1 MSHFG
6 EILHRVLEKE
16 GNYSNDPVDAGGE
29 TVRGIARNFWPQ
41 WAGWPYV
48 DARKAERSGPYF
60 SDLEPLVKEHYR
72 VHFWTPLRGD
82 EISSFEVASRLF
94 DIAVNAHPVNA
105 IRFLQEALNLLN
117 RNGKSWEE
125 LIEDGLMGPKTLGT
139 LKKAKEKHVTRLLE
153 VLQGMHYVELVRR
166 KPSQERFLRGWLSRI
181 YD

>member
-16 GNYSNDPVDAGGE
+16 GDYSSDPVDAGGE

-41 WAGWPYV
+41 WVGWRLV
-48 DARKAERSGPYF
+48 DQRKTNRQDPF
-60 SDLEPLVKEHYR
+60 TPDLEPLVKEHYR

-82 EISSFEVASRLF
+82 DVSSLAVASRLF
-94 DIAVNAHPVNA
+94 DVAVNMGTHRAMM
-105 IRFLQEALNLLN
+105 FLQQALNLLN
-117 RNGKSWEE
+117 RNETSWRE
-125 LIEDGLMGPKTLGT
+125 LIEDGLMGPRTLGT
-139 LKKAKEKHVTRLLE
+139 LKRAKEEHVTRLLE

-181 YD
+181 FD